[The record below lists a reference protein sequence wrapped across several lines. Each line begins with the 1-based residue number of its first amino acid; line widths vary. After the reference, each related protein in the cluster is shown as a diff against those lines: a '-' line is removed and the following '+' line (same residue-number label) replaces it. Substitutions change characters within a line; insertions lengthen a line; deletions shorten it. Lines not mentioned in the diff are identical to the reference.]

1 LQKFS
6 GYLAADEIYDG
17 PFCILFAVDAK
28 RQRRLAYEILEH
40 SPTQD
45 DIRRFLGRVNRM
57 LMSRCLTVAGITTD
71 GSALYP
77 EPIREIWP
85 NARHQICEFHVI
97 KEINKDVLRV
107 VAKLR
112 KSLAAKIPKLPKG
125 RPSTPEQ
132 KAQVRLAKRLRTQIG
147 ELFEHRHLLV
157 QHGLSLPEERI
168 LRRLSRRHSE
178 IRPLRKLMDEVYRLF
193 DRRCRTDTAQA
204 KLAKLRAKLSR
215 FEHLGKVLSKIQS
228 PNLDKSLTFLDDK
241 LMEATSNSVERAN
254 RRHRKMQKA
263 IYRVRTL
270 QSLTSRIAVD
280 MFRDRDLALNA
291 PVLLR
296 LHAARALPIG
306 VLGP

>member
-1 LQKFS
+1 MEGFS

-28 RQRRLAYEILEH
+28 RQRRLAYDILER

-45 DIRRFLGRVNRM
+45 DIRRFLGRVNQM
-57 LMSRCLTVAGITTD
+57 LTARGLTVAGITTD
-71 GSALYP
+71 GASLYP
-77 EPIREIWP
+77 DPIREIWP

-97 KEINKDVLRV
+97 KEITKDVLRV

-125 RPSTPEQ
+125 RPSTPEH
-132 KAQVRLAKRLRTQIG
+132 KAQVRLAKRLRSRIG
-147 ELFEHRHLLV
+147 ELFEHRYLLV
-157 QHGLSLPEERI
+157 QHGLSMSEERI
-168 LRRLSRRHSE
+168 LRRLARRHSE
-178 IRPLRKLMDEVYRLF
+178 IRPLRQLMDEVYRLF

-204 KLAKLRAKLSR
+204 KLARLRARLSR

-254 RRHRKMQKA
+254 RRHRKMQKT

-291 PVLLR
+291 PVLLS
-296 LHAARALPIG
+296 LHAARALPVG
-306 VLGP
+306 GLRL